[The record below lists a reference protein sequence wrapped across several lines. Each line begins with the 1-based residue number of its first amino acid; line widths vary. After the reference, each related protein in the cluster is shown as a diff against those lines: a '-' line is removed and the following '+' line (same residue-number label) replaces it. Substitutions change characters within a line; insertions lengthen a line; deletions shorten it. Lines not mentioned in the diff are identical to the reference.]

1 MEKQGYREN
10 LELLLE
16 KFPGKM
22 AISVKEASDLLGRS
36 ESTVRDAMKRK
47 RDPLPFKKLGGS
59 VIIPIAQLARWMC

>member
-16 KFPGKM
+16 RFPDRM
-22 AISVKEASDLLGRS
+22 AISVKEASVLLGRS
-36 ESTVRDAMKRK
+36 ESSVRDAMKTK

-59 VIIPIAQLARWMC
+59 VVIPIAQLARWMC

>member
-16 KFPGKM
+16 RFPDRM
-22 AISVKEASDLLGRS
+22 AISVKEASVILGRS
-36 ESTVRDAMKRK
+36 ESSVRDAMKKK
-47 RDPLPFKKLGGS
+47 RDPLPSKKLGGS